1 MSAVI
6 EVENLTYT
14 YPAGQPA
21 LRGVSLR
28 IEAGERVALVGA
40 NGAGKSTLLLN
51 LNGILRGSGQVRVCG
66 LALERKNL
74 PRIRALFGLV
84 FQSPDDQLFSPTVFE
99 DVAYGL
105 IYQGLP
111 APEIQRRATTALEA
125 VGMGAYTARMP
136 HHLSLG
142 EKKRAAVAAVLAM
155 QPQVLAFD
163 EPTAGMDPRARR
175 SLIRLLDS
183 LPQTVLAATH
193 DLDLVREL
201 FPRTVILSEGRI
213 AADGETNRLF
223 ANRSLLDAHG
233 LLG

>member
-1 MSAVI
+1 
-6 EVENLTYT
+6 
-14 YPAGQPA
+14 
-21 LRGVSLR
+21 
-28 IEAGERVALVGA
+28 
-40 NGAGKSTLLLN
+40 
-51 LNGILRGSGQVRVCG
+51 
-66 LALERKNL
+66 
-74 PRIRALFGLV
+74 
-84 FQSPDDQLFSPTVFE
+84 
-99 DVAYGL
+99 
-105 IYQGLP
+105 
-111 APEIQRRATTALEA
+111 
-125 VGMGAYTARMP
+125 MP